1 MTRDAALHAS
11 PNLRAR
17 HDLVLDGTTLEA
29 ARWGDNPS
37 LVLLHEGLGSV
48 SLWRD
53 FPACLAARTGLGVF
67 AWSRRGYG
75 HSSPA
80 TLPAPLDYMQ
90 REAALLPRV
99 LDAAGIGRCVLVGHS
114 DGGTIAAL
122 ARDERIAARIL
133 IAPHFFVEDVS
144 VAAIR
149 AIGERYA
156 QLRPRLARHHRDP
169 DATFRFWHDAW
180 LDPGFP
186 RALYLDAECRAMP
199 GPALVIQGTRDQYG
213 TIAHA
218 RFLAQRAPGPIEIA
232 EPDGAHAP
240 HLEAPD
246 TTMAAIARFVSM
258 HYNACMTETNVL

>member
-1 MTRDAALHAS
+1 MTQDAPLHAS
-11 PNLRAR
+11 PTLHASRMLNLG
-17 HDLVLDGTTLEA
+17 DMTLEA
-29 ARWGDNPS
+29 GTWGDKPA

-53 FPACLAARTGLGVF
+53 FPEKLAAQTGLGVL
-67 AWSRRGYG
+67 AYSRRGYG
-75 HSSPA
+75 NSSPVK
-80 TLPAPLDYMQ
+80 LPAPLDYMQ

-122 ARDERIAARIL
+122 ARDPRIEARIL

-144 VAAIR
+144 VASIR

-156 QLRPRLARHHRDP
+156 ELRPRLARHHRDP
-169 DATFRFWHDAW
+169 DGTFHFWHDAW

-186 RALYLDAECRAMP
+186 TALYLDTECRAMP

-218 RFLAQRAPGPIEIA
+218 RFLAERAGGPIAIA

-240 HLEAPD
+240 HLEAPEA
-246 TTMAAIARFVSM
+246 TMVAIERFLLM
-258 HYNACMTETNVL
+258 HYNACYPNDAAL